1 MKNHIDKGYIY
12 IMVNPAFPQYVKIG
26 YTNNVDMRLKTLNR
40 NSGLP
45 LPYTVYATYEVK
57 ERLEDKTL
65 HNLIDRLNPSLRLV
79 KNREFYETSA
89 AEAYSWLEAIAE
101 ISATKDRL
109 HRFNDTIHNQTVPLG
124 WNTAADPVMTS
135 TSAEVYE
142 STGIQKR
149 VVTKKQFRFSMC
161 NINTG
166 EYITFSKDP
175 SIRVQVISDNTVDYE
190 GQPYT
195 LSALTVKL
203 FEEKFGGAVGSKS
216 YNGTKYF
223 MYNGKL
229 LFDLRNELEKQNEVF

>member
-1 MKNHIDKGYIY
+1 MKNQIDKGYIY

-109 HRFNDTIHNQTVPLG
+109 HRFGDTIHSPSG
-124 WNTAADPVMTS
+124 WKMAAENPVTTS
-135 TSAEVYE
+135 TSAEVNE
-142 STGIQKR
+142 STGNQKR
-149 VVTKKQFRFSMC
+149 TVTKKQFRFSMC
-161 NINTG
+161 GIKTG
-166 EYITFSKDP
+166 EYISFSKDP
-175 SIRVQVISDNTVDYE
+175 SIRVRVVSDNTVEYD

-203 FEEKFGGAVGSKS
+203 FDERFGGAVGSKS

-223 MYNGKL
+223 MYDGKL
-229 LFDLRNELEKQNEVF
+229 LFDLRNELEKQNNAS